1 MFCPECESEYR
12 EGIQTCADCDVALV
26 ESLEEQVDPSDALR
40 PLVELRSPTVL
51 GELIDRLEKAAV
63 PYVLT
68 AGTAL
73 LLVDHP
79 EETMEEPEIWAAR
92 VAVHVPRYERA
103 RRILQD
109 VLTRTTQSRSL
120 TDEVDDLA

>member
-1 MFCPECESEYR
+1 LEICSTGG
-12 EGIQTCADCDVALV
+12 EGGR
-26 ESLEEQVDPSDALR
+26 ALR
-40 PLVELRSPTVL
+40 A
-51 GELIDRLEKAAV
+51 D
-63 PYVLT
+63 

-79 EETMEEPEIWAAR
+79 EEPMEEPEIWEAR
-92 VAVHVPRYERA
+92 LSVHAPKYERA

-120 TDEVDDLA
+120 ADEVDDLA

>member
-1 MFCPECESEYR
+1 MYCPECESEYR
-12 EGIQTCADCDVALV
+12 EGITTCSDCDITLV
-26 ESLEEQVDPSDALR
+26 ESLEEQVDSSDVLH
-40 PLVELRSPTVL
+40 PLVELRSPAVL
-51 GELIDRLEKAAV
+51 GELLDRLEKAAV

-79 EETMEEPEIWAAR
+79 EEPLEEPAMWEAR
-92 VAVHVPRYERA
+92 VAVHAPRADRA

-120 TDEVDDLA
+120 ADEVDDLA

>member
-12 EGIQTCADCDVALV
+12 EGIARCADCDVALV
-26 ESLEEQVDPSDALR
+26 ESLETHVDLNEALR
-40 PLVELRSPTVL
+40 PLAELRSPTVL
-51 GELIDRLEKAAV
+51 GELLDRLEKAAV

-73 LLVDHP
+73 LLIDHP
-79 EETMEEPEIWAAR
+79 EEAMEEPEIWEAR

-103 RRILQD
+103 QRILQD
-109 VLTRTTQSRSL
+109 VLTRSVRARSL
-120 TDEVDDLA
+120 ADEVDELA

>member
-26 ESLEEQVDPSDALR
+26 ESLEAPLDPNDALQ

-51 GELIDRLEKAAV
+51 GELLDRLEKAAV

-73 LLVDHP
+73 LLIDHP
-79 EETMEEPEIWAAR
+79 EEPMEEPEIWEAR
-92 VAVHVPRYERA
+92 LSVHAPKYERA

-109 VLTRTTQSRSL
+109 VLTRSVHARSL
-120 TDEVDDLA
+120 ADEVDDLA

>member
-1 MFCPECESEYR
+1 MFCPECRSEYR
-12 EGIQTCADCDVALV
+12 EGIQRCVDCDVALV
-26 ESLEEQVDPSDALR
+26 EILEEPVDPNEALR

-51 GELIDRLEKAAV
+51 GELLDRLEKAAV

-73 LLVDHP
+73 VLLDYP
-79 EETMEEPEIWAAR
+79 EEPMEEPEAWESR
-92 VAVHVPRYERA
+92 VAVHAPKYERA

-120 TDEVDDLA
+120 ADEVDDLA